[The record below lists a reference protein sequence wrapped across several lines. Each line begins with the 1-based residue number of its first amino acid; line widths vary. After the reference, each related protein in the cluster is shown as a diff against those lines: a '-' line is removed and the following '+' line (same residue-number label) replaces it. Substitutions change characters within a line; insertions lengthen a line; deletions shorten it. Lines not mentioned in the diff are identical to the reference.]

1 MTRRGEKL
9 RRVQPSKGMNAVD
22 QRLDHLAVCGVGP
35 AAYGSQVLARSFP
48 CRKPQWLSPRHISV
62 SFDFVARD
70 PKQCVMPKSFDV
82 MNHQRNRLALFL
94 DPGPLHQFQQ
104 GLFSPWS
111 NLQAQVFF
119 LQTCGFGAAFLVAL
133 LG

>member
-1 MTRRGEKL
+1 MTL
-9 RRVQPSKGMNAVD
+9 
-22 QRLDHLAVCGVGP
+22 
-35 AAYGSQVLARSFP
+35 
-48 CRKPQWLSPRHISV
+48 
-62 SFDFVARD
+62 DFVARD
-70 PKQCVMPKSFDV
+70 PEKRVMPERFDV
-82 MNHQRNRLALFL
+82 MNHQRHRLALFL

-119 LQTCGFGAAFLVAL
+119 LQTCGFGAPLLVAL